1 MDTDR
6 TEPATL
12 FDRLIGAAIA
22 RRWLVMLAVLAMA
35 GIGVYNY
42 GRLPIDAVPDVTNV
56 QVQINTAA
64 PGYSPLETE
73 QRITYPVEAVLSGL
87 PHLEQFRSLSR
98 YGLSQVTVVFEEGTD
113 IQFARQ
119 LVSQRLQDAR
129 EALPAG
135 VVPALGPIATGLSEI
150 YQWTVE
156 TEPGAKKPDGT
167 PYTPTDL
174 REIQDWIIKPQLR
187 TVPGVT
193 EINSI
198 GGFDKEYLVAPNTAT
213 LSSYGLELADIVLA
227 LERNN
232 SNVGAGYIEREGEQ
246 YLVRAPGQAASVDDI
261 GNIVVTS
268 IRGIPVRVR
277 DVAEVTIGQELRT
290 GAATENGVEV
300 VLGTVVML
308 IGENSRAVSK
318 AVDARMLEINRGLP
332 KGVKAVTVYDRTVLV
347 ERAIATVRKNL
358 VEGAILV
365 VAVLFFFLGNLRAA
379 LLTAMVIPL
388 AMLFTFSGMVGN
400 KVSANL
406 LSLGALDF
414 GIIVDGAVVIVENC
428 VRRLAAAQHRLGRI
442 LTREER
448 FAEVFEAAQE
458 ARRPLIYG
466 QLIIMI
472 VYLPIFALTG
482 IEGKMFHPM
491 AFTVVFA
498 LLGAMILSV
507 TFVPAAV
514 ALFIGRSVQEQ
525 ESRVMAAAR
534 RWYAP
539 ALAYALANRAVMLV
553 FAGLVI
559 LLAGLMATRLGTE
572 FAPNLDEGDMA
583 VLTMRVPGTSLSQSV
598 RMQQQIEITLMREF
612 PEIARVFA
620 RIGTAE
626 IASDPMP
633 PNVAD
638 SYIIFKPEKEWP
650 RGESGRK
657 RARAEVESA
666 IRATLEGLPGN
677 SYEFSQPIQLRV
689 NELISGVRSDVAVK
703 LFGDDLGVLAA
714 SANEIAAT
722 LRRVPGAAEV
732 QVEQTSG
739 LPMLQIRV
747 DRERAAR
754 MGLNIGDVQ
763 EMIATATAGRAAGT
777 LFEGDRR
784 FDIVVRLPEAVRG
797 DIDALRRLPVALPQD
812 GARGEGARSFIA
824 LGEIA
829 SFEVAPGPNQLS
841 REQGKRRVVVSA
853 NVRGRDIGSFVAE
866 AQARIAQEVRIAPGY
881 WTAWGGQFEHL
892 AKAAER
898 LRLIVP
904 ASLLLVFVLLYLVF
918 NNVRDGLLVFTGIPF
933 ALAGGVAALWLR
945 GIPLSISAAVGFI
958 ALSGVAV
965 LNGLVLISFIRSL
978 RQDGLPVAQAVRQG
992 ALARLRPV
1000 LMTALVASLGFVPM
1014 ALAVGTGAEVQRP
1027 LATVVIGGV
1036 LSSTMLTLLLLP
1048 ILYEWAHG
1056 ERPIRTVLSIART
1069 IFRRDSENVP

>member
-1 MDTDR
+1 MN

-12 FDRLIGAAIA
+12 FDRLIATAIA

-129 EALPAG
+129 ASLPAG

-156 TEPGAKKPDGT
+156 TEPGAKKADGT

-213 LSSYGLELADIVLA
+213 LSSYGLQLLDLVLA

-232 SNVGAGYIEREGEQ
+232 SNVGAGYIERQGEQ
-246 YLVRAPGQAASVDDI
+246 YLVRAPGQAASIDDI

-332 KGVKAVTVYDRTVLV
+332 KGVKAVTVYDRTALV
-347 ERAIATVRKNL
+347 ERAIATVRRNL

-388 AMLFTFSGMVGN
+388 SMLFTFSGMVAN
-400 KVSANL
+400 QVSANL

-428 VRRLAAAQHRLGRI
+428 VRRLAAAQHRLGRV

-448 FAEVFEAAQE
+448 YAEVFEAARE
-458 ARRPLIYG
+458 ARRPLVYG

-514 ALFIGRSVQEQ
+514 ALFIGRSVEEK
-525 ESRVMAAAR
+525 ESRVMGAAR

-539 ALAYALANRAVMLV
+539 ALDYALANRVVMLA

-559 LLAGLMATRLGTE
+559 FLAGLMATRLGTE
-572 FAPNLDEGDMA
+572 FAPKLDEGDMA

-598 RMQQQIEITLMREF
+598 KMQQQIETVLKSEF

-633 PNVAD
+633 PSVAD

-650 RGESGRK
+650 KPRRS
-657 RARAEVESA
+657 RAEVESA
-666 IRATLEGLPGN
+666 IRTTLEGLPGN

-703 LFGDDLGVLAA
+703 LFGDDLDVLEA
-714 SANEIAAT
+714 SANQIAAV
-722 LRRVPGAAEV
+722 LRRVPGASEV

-763 EMIATATAGRAAGT
+763 EMIATATAGRTAGT

-784 FDIVVRLPEAVRG
+784 FDIVVRLPESARS
-797 DIDALRRLPVALPQD
+797 DIDALRRLPVALP
-812 GARGEGARSFIA
+812 AGEGRAEGMRSFIA

-866 AQARIAQEVRIAPGY
+866 AEERIAGEVRIAPGY
-881 WTAWGGQFEHL
+881 WTSWGGQFEHL
-892 AKAAER
+892 STAAER

-918 NNVRDGLLVFTGIPF
+918 DNVRDGLLVFTGIPF
-933 ALAGGVAALWLR
+933 ALAGGVAALWAR

-965 LNGLVLISFIRSL
+965 LNGLVLISFVRSL
-978 RQDGLPVAQAVRQG
+978 RQDGMPLPDAVRQG

-1036 LSSTMLTLLLLP
+1036 LSSTVLTLLLLP
-1048 ILYEWAHG
+1048 VLYEWVYR
-1056 ERPIRTVLSIART
+1056 ERLARPWWPRVCA
-1069 IFRRDSENVP
+1069 FLHRDSKNIR

>member
-1 MDTDR
+1 M
-6 TEPATL
+6 
-12 FDRLIGAAIA
+12 FNRLIQTAIA
-22 RRWLVMLAVLAMA
+22 HRWLVMLATLAMA
-35 GIGVYNY
+35 VIGIYNY

-73 QRITYPVEAVLSGL
+73 QRITYQVESVLAGL
-87 PHLEQFRSLSR
+87 PQLESFRSLSR

-113 IQFARQ
+113 IHFARQ

-129 EALPAG
+129 EGLPAG

-150 YQWTVE
+150 YLWTVE
-156 TEPGAKKPDGT
+156 SEKGAKKPDGS

-198 GGFDKEYLVAPNTAT
+198 GGFDKQYLVAPSSAT
-213 LSSYGLELADIVLA
+213 LSSYGLELADVVRA

-246 YLVRAPGQAASVDDI
+246 YLVRAPGQAASSEDI
-261 GNIVVTS
+261 GNIVVAS
-268 IRGIPVRVR
+268 VRGIPVRVR
-277 DVAEVTIGQELRT
+277 DVAEVSVGRELRT
-290 GAATENGVEV
+290 GAATENGQEV
-300 VLGTVVML
+300 VLGTVFML

-318 AVDARMLEINRGLP
+318 AVDARMLEINRSLP
-332 KGVKAVTVYDRTVLV
+332 KGIKAVTVYDRTVLV
-347 ERAIATVRKNL
+347 ERAIATVKKNL
-358 VEGAILV
+358 IEGAILV
-365 VAVLFFFLGNLRAA
+365 VAVLFLFLGNLRAA

-400 KVSANL
+400 RVSANL

-428 VRRLAAAQHRLGRI
+428 VRRIAAAQTREQRV

-448 FAEVFEAAQE
+448 FAEVFAAARE
-458 ARRPLIYG
+458 ARKPLVYG

-482 IEGKMFHPM
+482 VEGKMFHPM

-498 LLGAMILSV
+498 LLGAMILSL

-514 ALFIGRSVQEQ
+514 ALFIGRSVQEK
-525 ESRVMAAAR
+525 ENRVMHAAR
-534 RWYAP
+534 RWYEP
-539 ALAYALANRAVMLV
+539 CLDYALGNRPVVLAFAALV
-553 FAGLVI
+553 VALTV
-559 LLAGLMATRLGTE
+559 LMASRLGLE
-572 FAPNLDEGDMA
+572 FAPNLDEGDIA
-583 VLTMRVPGTSLSQSV
+583 VLTVRIPGTSLSQSV
-598 RMQQQIEITLMREF
+598 KMQQQIETTLLQKH

-633 PNVAD
+633 PSVAD
-638 SYIIFKPEKEWP
+638 GIVMLKPEKDWP
-650 RGESGRK
+650 RPRK
-657 RARAEVESA
+657 TRAELLAAMRV
-666 IRATLEGLPGN
+666 TLEALPGQ

-689 NELISGVRSDVAVK
+689 NELVSGVRSDVAVK
-703 LFGDDLGVLAA
+703 VFGDDLAILDATAQSV
-714 SANEIAAT
+714 AAT
-722 LRRVPGAAEV
+722 LRRVPGASEV

-763 EMIATATAGRAAGT
+763 ETIASATAGRVAGT

-784 FDIVVRLPEAVRG
+784 FDVVVRLPESQRT
-797 DIDALRRLPVALPQD
+797 DIDALQRLPIALPLAQ
-812 GARGEGARSFIA
+812 EGQARSFIT

-829 SFEVAPGPNQLS
+829 AFEVAPGPNQFS
-841 REQGKRRVVVSA
+841 REQGKRRVVVTA
-853 NVRGRDIGSFVAE
+853 NVRGRDIGSFVSD
-866 AQARIAQEVRIAPGY
+866 AQAAVAREVAVAPGY
-881 WTAWGGQFEHL
+881 WLGWGGQFEHL
-892 AKAAER
+892 TTAAER

-918 NNVRDGLLVFTGIPF
+918 NNLRDGLLVFSGIPF

-958 ALSGVAV
+958 ALSGVAT
-965 LNGLVLISFIRSL
+965 LNGLVLVSFIRNL
-978 RQDGLPVAQAVRQG
+978 QDGGLALAEAVREG

-1014 ALAVGTGAEVQRP
+1014 ALATGTGAEVQRP

-1036 LSSTMLTLLLLP
+1036 LSSTILTLLLLP
-1048 ILYEWAHG
+1048 VLYGWVHGGRQFRPVQGAH
-1056 ERPIRTVLSIART
+1056 T
-1069 IFRRDSENVP
+1069 

>member
-1 MDTDR
+1 MNTDLHPV
-6 TEPATL
+6 TW
-12 FDRLIGAAIA
+12 FDRLITLSIE
-22 RRWLVMLAVLAMA
+22 RRWLVLLAVLAMA
-35 GIGVYNY
+35 AIGIYNY

-64 PGYSPLETE
+64 PGYSPLEVE
-73 QRITYPVEAVLSGL
+73 QRITYPVEAVLAGL
-87 PHLEQFRSLSR
+87 PHLETYRSLSR
-98 YGLSQVTVVFEEGTD
+98 YGLSQVTVVFDEGTD
-113 IQFARQ
+113 IHFARQ

-129 EALPAG
+129 ENLPAG

-156 TEPGAKKPDGT
+156 SEPGAKKPDGT

-193 EINSI
+193 DINSI

-213 LSSYGLELADIVLA
+213 LSSYGLELIDIVRA

-246 YLVRAPGQAASVDDI
+246 YLVRAPGQAASIDDI

-268 IRGIPVRVR
+268 VNGIPVRVR
-277 DVAEVTIGQELRT
+277 DVAEVGIGRELRT

-308 IGENSRAVSK
+308 IGENSRKVAQ
-318 AVDARMLEINRGLP
+318 AVDARMLEINRSLP

-347 ERAIATVRKNL
+347 EKAIATVRKNL
-358 VEGAILV
+358 IEGAILV
-365 VAVLFFFLGNLRAA
+365 IAVLFFFLGNLRAA
-379 LLTAMVIPL
+379 LLTALVIPL
-388 AMLFTFSGMVGN
+388 AMLFTFSGMVAGG
-400 KVSANL
+400 VSANL

-428 VRRLAAAQHRLGRI
+428 VRRLAGAQHRLGRL

-448 FAEVFEAAQE
+448 FAEVFAAARE

-514 ALFIGRSVQEQ
+514 ALFIGRKVAEKD
-525 ESRVMAAAR
+525 SRVMLAAR

-539 ALAYALANRAVMLV
+539 ALDYALANRAVVMV

-559 LLAGLMATRLGTE
+559 ALAVLMATRLGLE

-583 VLTMRVPGTSLSQSV
+583 VLTVRVPGTSLTQSV
-598 RMQQQIEITLMREF
+598 RMQQQIETTLMREV

-633 PNVAD
+633 PSVAD
-638 SYIIFKPEKEWP
+638 SYIIFKPESAWP
-650 RGESGRK
+650 RPK
-657 RARAEVESA
+657 RSRAAVQEA
-666 IRATLEGLPGN
+666 IRTALERLPGN

-703 LFGDDLGVLAA
+703 LFGDDLAVLEATAGQIAA
-714 SANEIAAT
+714 S
-722 LRRVPGAAEV
+722 LRTVACAAEV
-732 QVEQTSG
+732 QVEATSG
-739 LPMLQIRV
+739 LPILQIRV

-763 EMIATATAGRAAGT
+763 EMIATATAGRVAGT

-784 FDIVVRLPEAVRG
+784 FDIVVRLPEDRRS
-797 DIDALRRLPVALPQD
+797 DIDALRRLPVALP
-812 GARGEGARSFIA
+812 GTKEGGHSFIT

-829 SFEVAPGPNQLS
+829 TFDVAPGPNQLS
-841 REQGKRRVVVSA
+841 REEGKRRVVITA
-853 NVRGRDIGSFVAE
+853 NVRGRDIGSFVAA

-892 AKAAER
+892 TTAAER

-918 NNVRDGLLVFTGIPF
+918 NNLRDGLLVFTGIPF
-933 ALAGGVAALWLR
+933 ALAGGVAALWAR
-945 GIPLSISAAVGFI
+945 GIPLSMSAAVGFI

-965 LNGLVLISFIRSL
+965 LNGLVLIAFIRSL
-978 RQDGLPVAQAVRQG
+978 REEGMALPEAVRDG

-1014 ALAVGTGAEVQRP
+1014 ALATGTGAEVQRP

-1036 LSSTMLTLLLLP
+1036 LSSTVLTLLLLP
-1048 ILYEWAHG
+1048 VLYEWAHRAG
-1056 ERPIRTVLSIART
+1056 VRGVRKNIL
-1069 IFRRDSENVP
+1069 

>member
-1 MDTDR
+1 MFNRIIQT
-6 TEPATL
+6 
-12 FDRLIGAAIA
+12 AIA
-22 RRWLVMLAVLAMA
+22 QRWLVMLATLAMA
-35 GIGVYNY
+35 VIGVYNY

-73 QRITYPVEAVLSGL
+73 QRITYQVESTLAGL
-87 PHLEQFRSLSR
+87 PQLESFRSLSR
-98 YGLSQVTVVFEEGTD
+98 YGLSQVTVVFKEGTD
-113 IQFARQ
+113 IHFARQ
-119 LVSQRLQDAR
+119 LVSQKLQDAR
-129 EALPAG
+129 EGLPEG

-150 YQWTVE
+150 YLWTVE
-156 TEPGAKKPDGT
+156 SEPGAKKPDGS

-193 EINSI
+193 AINSI
-198 GGFDKEYLVAPNTAT
+198 GGFDKEYLVAPSTAA
-213 LSSYGLELADIVLA
+213 LSSYGLELADVVRA

-232 SNVGAGYIEREGEQ
+232 SNVGGGYIEREGEQ
-246 YLVRAPGQAASVDDI
+246 YLVRAPGQAASIDDI

-277 DVAEVTIGQELRT
+277 DVAEVSVGRELRT
-290 GAATENGVEV
+290 GAATENGQEV
-300 VLGTVVML
+300 VLGTVFML

-318 AVDARMLEINRGLP
+318 AVDARMVEINRSLP
-332 KGVKAVTVYDRTVLV
+332 AGIKAVTVYDRTVLV

-365 VAVLFFFLGNLRAA
+365 VAVLFLFLGNIRAA
-379 LLTAMVIPL
+379 ILTALVIPL

-400 KVSANL
+400 RVSANL

-428 VRRLAAAQHRLGRI
+428 VRRLAAAQTRLGRV
-442 LTREER
+442 LNREER
-448 FAEVFEAAQE
+448 FAEVFAAAGE
-458 ARRPLIYG
+458 ARRPLVYG

-498 LLGAMILSV
+498 LLGAMILSL

-514 ALFIGRSVQEQ
+514 ALFIGRSVQEK
-525 ESRVMAAAR
+525 ESRIMHGAR
-534 RWYAP
+534 RWYEP
-539 ALAYALANRAVMLV
+539 CLTYALANRPVMLA
-553 FAGLVI
+553 FAALVI
-559 LLAGLMATRLGTE
+559 ALAALMATRLGLE
-572 FAPNLDEGDMA
+572 FAPNLDEGDIA
-583 VLTMRVPGTSLSQSV
+583 VMTVRIPGTSLSQSV
-598 RMQQQIEITLMREF
+598 KMQQQIEATLLRKH

-638 SYIIFKPEKEWP
+638 GIVMLKPEKDWP
-650 RGESGRK
+650 RPRK
-657 RARAEVESA
+657 TRAELVA
-666 IRATLEGLPGN
+666 AMRATLEALPGQ

-689 NELISGVRSDVAVK
+689 NELVSGVRSDVAVK
-703 LFGDDLGVLAA
+703 VFGDDQAVLDA
-714 SANEIAAT
+714 SAQRVAAA
-722 LRRVPGAAEV
+722 LRRIDGASEV

-763 EMIATATAGRAAGT
+763 EAIATATAGRVAGT

-784 FDIVVRLPEAVRG
+784 FDVTVRLPESQRA
-797 DIDALRRLPVALPQD
+797 DIDALRRLPVALPGQVPD
-812 GARGEGARSFIA
+812 QTAGQARSFIT

-829 SFEVAPGPNQLS
+829 AFEVAPGPNQFS
-841 REQGKRRVVVSA
+841 REQGKRRVVVTA
-853 NVRGRDIGSFVAE
+853 NVRGRDIGSFVDE
-866 AQARIAQEVRIAPGY
+866 ARERVARDVALTPGY
-881 WTAWGGQFEHL
+881 WLGWGGQFEHL
-892 AKAAER
+892 TTAAER

-904 ASLLLVFVLLYLVF
+904 ASLLLVFALLYLVF
-918 NNVRDGLLVFTGIPF
+918 NNLRDGLLVFSGIPF

-965 LNGLVLISFIRSL
+965 LNGLVLVSFIRNL
-978 RQDGLPVAQAVRQG
+978 VDGGMALPQAVREG

-1014 ALAVGTGAEVQRP
+1014 ALATGTGAEVQRP
-1027 LATVVIGGV
+1027 LATVVIGGIC
-1036 LSSTMLTLLLLP
+1036 SSTVLTLLLLP
-1048 ILYEWAHG
+1048 VLYEWAHG
-1056 ERPIRTVLSIART
+1056 TRRLPISSGAAQA
-1069 IFRRDSENVP
+1069 

>member
-1 MDTDR
+1 MNTDLHPV
-6 TEPATL
+6 TW
-12 FDRLIGAAIA
+12 FDRLITLSIE
-22 RRWLVMLAVLAMA
+22 RRWLVLLAVLAMA
-35 GIGVYNY
+35 AIGIYNY

-64 PGYSPLETE
+64 PGYSPLEVE
-73 QRITYPVEAVLSGL
+73 QRITYPVEAVLAGL
-87 PHLEQFRSLSR
+87 PHLETYRSLSR
-98 YGLSQVTVVFEEGTD
+98 YGLSQVTVVFDEGTD
-113 IQFARQ
+113 IHFARQ

-129 EALPAG
+129 ENLPAG

-156 TEPGAKKPDGT
+156 SEPGAKKLDGT

-193 EINSI
+193 DINSI

-213 LSSYGLELADIVLA
+213 LSSYGLELIDIVRA

-246 YLVRAPGQAASVDDI
+246 YLVRAPGQAASIDDI

-268 IRGIPVRVR
+268 VNGIPVRVR
-277 DVAEVTIGQELRT
+277 DVAEVGIGRELRT

-308 IGENSRAVSK
+308 IGENSRKVAQ
-318 AVDARMLEINRGLP
+318 AVDARMLEINRSLP

-347 ERAIATVRKNL
+347 EKAIATVRKNL
-358 VEGAILV
+358 IEGAILV
-365 VAVLFFFLGNLRAA
+365 IAVLFFFLGNLRAA
-379 LLTAMVIPL
+379 LLTALVIPL
-388 AMLFTFSGMVGN
+388 AMLFTFSGMVAGG
-400 KVSANL
+400 VSANL

-428 VRRLAAAQHRLGRI
+428 VRRLAGAQHRLGR
-442 LTREER
+442 LLSREER
-448 FAEVFEAAQE
+448 FAEVFAAARE

-514 ALFIGRSVQEQ
+514 ALFIGRKVDEKD
-525 ESRVMAAAR
+525 SRVMLAAR

-539 ALAYALANRAVMLV
+539 ALDYALANRAVVMV

-559 LLAGLMATRLGTE
+559 ALAVLMATRLGLE

-583 VLTMRVPGTSLSQSV
+583 VLTVRVPGTSLTQSV
-598 RMQQQIEITLMREF
+598 RMQQQIETTLMREV

-633 PNVAD
+633 PSVAD
-638 SYIIFKPEKEWP
+638 SYIIFKPESAWP
-650 RGESGRK
+650 RPK
-657 RARAEVESA
+657 RSRAAVQEA
-666 IRATLEGLPGN
+666 IRTALERLPGN

-703 LFGDDLGVLAA
+703 LFGDDLAVLEATAGQIAA
-714 SANEIAAT
+714 S
-722 LRRVPGAAEV
+722 LRTVAGAAEV
-732 QVEQTSG
+732 QVEATSG
-739 LPMLQIRV
+739 LPILQIRV

-763 EMIATATAGRAAGT
+763 EMVATATAGRVAGT

-784 FDIVVRLPEAVRG
+784 FDIVVRLPEDRRS
-797 DIDALRRLPVALPQD
+797 DIDALRRLPVALP
-812 GARGEGARSFIA
+812 GTKEGGHSFIT

-829 SFEVAPGPNQLS
+829 TFDVAPGPNQLS
-841 REQGKRRVVVSA
+841 REEGKRRVVITA
-853 NVRGRDIGSFVAE
+853 NVRGRDIGSFVAA
-866 AQARIAQEVRIAPGY
+866 AQARIAQDVRIAPGY

-892 AKAAER
+892 TTAAER

-918 NNVRDGLLVFTGIPF
+918 NNLRDGLLVFTGIPF
-933 ALAGGVAALWLR
+933 ALAGGVAALWAR
-945 GIPLSISAAVGFI
+945 GIPLSMSAAVGFI

-965 LNGLVLISFIRSL
+965 LNGLVLIAFIRSL
-978 RQDGLPVAQAVRQG
+978 REEGMALPEAVRDG

-1014 ALAVGTGAEVQRP
+1014 ALATGTGAEVQRP

-1036 LSSTMLTLLLLP
+1036 LSSTVLTLLLLP
-1048 ILYEWAHG
+1048 VLYEWAHRAG
-1056 ERPIRTVLSIART
+1056 VRGVRKNIL
-1069 IFRRDSENVP
+1069 